1 MDARDKLILAWK
13 TAKEE
18 LAIAKV
24 AESQL
29 RKLVIESLFPAHKNE
44 GTENHDLGNGYKIK
58 AVFKQTYTLSAD
70 DVSGC
75 LEQMAELDEAG
86 KIFAECLV
94 KFKPELVISEYKK
107 LPEPYKAL
115 IDLILT
121 VTPASP
127 SLELIEPKIV

>member
-1 MDARDKLILAWK
+1 METRDKLIVAWK

-29 RKLVIESLFPAHKNE
+29 RKLVIETLFPTHKEE
-44 GTENHDLGNGYKIK
+44 GTENFELGNGYKVK
-58 AVFKQTYTLSAD
+58 AVFKQTYSLSAD
-70 DVSGC
+70 DVVGC

-86 KIFAECLV
+86 KVYAERLV
-94 KFKPELVISEYKK
+94 KFKPELSTSEYKK

-121 VTPASP
+121 VKPASP
-127 SLELIEPKIV
+127 SLELVEPKAK